1 MSTDSPFFQS
11 KVECPIC
18 KTINEFETVRVG
30 AYVENGRDTDFC
42 PESIEWRFPK
52 YQSYNPLVFF
62 VATCSNCFYSR
73 EYTNK
78 FKEWKGDNSLRTY
91 KLKATKDKH
100 LDQVA
105 TAGSVIKRM
114 GDAIN
119 LSSYPNETAILKLHL
134 AIFDEKL
141 FDHFSNLDIGRFY
154 LRIGWVF
161 RSMIQN
167 CSQPVNGLYSMLAD
181 LDAKYSMLKGA
192 VEQSVGSILSFDE
205 YILANFNSMDSSDEI
220 NSRLMP
226 FKEKLTEVCSHISDK
241 LNSAQNNFVELDK
254 LLQECRNASIDDQ
267 HPGQASQF
275 LNNPSFKHFLS
286 ELKNDWNG
294 IVVNEYEALVNARN
308 YYRAA
313 FNDGRSISSG
323 NQQIQ
328 ATYLIAELSHR
339 VGDHETAKEYFNSTI
354 KTGQEYIY
362 RNRSDKTK
370 TALAK
375 KILELAIEQGKS
387 NMNTLKTN

>member
-1 MSTDSPFFQS
+1 MSTDSPFFHS

-18 KTINEFETVRVG
+18 KTVNEFETVRVG
-30 AYVENGRDTDFC
+30 SYVEKGRDTDFC

-52 YQSYNPLVFF
+52 YQAYNPLVFF
-62 VATCSNCFYSR
+62 VGTCSNCFYSR
-73 EYTNK
+73 EFTNK
-78 FKEWKGDNSLRTY
+78 FKEWKSDNNFKTY
-91 KLKATKDKH
+91 RLKATKDKH
-100 LDQVA
+100 LDQLA
-105 TAGSVIKRM
+105 TAGSVIKRI

-119 LSSYPNETAILKLHL
+119 ISSYPNETAILKLHL
-134 AIFDEKL
+134 AIFDELL
-141 FDHFSNLDIGRFY
+141 FDHFSSLDVGRFY

-161 RSMIQN
+161 RSMAQN
-167 CSQPVNGLYSMLAD
+167 NSQPVSGLYGMLAD
-181 LDAKYSMLKGA
+181 LDAKYSMMKGA
-192 VEQSVGSILSFDE
+192 VKQSVDSILSFDE
-205 YILANFNSMDSSDEI
+205 YILANFCSINDSDEI

-226 FKEKLTEVCSHISDK
+226 LKDKLAGVCSNISEKLS
-241 LNSAQNNFVELDK
+241 SAHNYFEELDK
-254 LLQECRNASIDDQ
+254 LLQECHKAAIGDQ
-267 HPGQASQF
+267 HLGQTSQF
-275 LNNPSFKHFLS
+275 LNYPSFGNFLS
-286 ELKNDWNG
+286 ELKNDWDG
-294 IVVNEYEALVNARN
+294 IVVNEYEALVKARN
-308 YYRAA
+308 YYRTA
-313 FNDGRSISSG
+313 FNDGRSIAPG

-387 NMNTLKTN
+387 NMHYLKAN